1 MARLQI
7 RTNGFEQRVIHLRL
21 GLNRLGRSPK
31 SDFQIEHDSVSGSH
45 CEIYLTESEVRVRDC
60 GSTNGTFLNG
70 APIKAA
76 VLQSG
81 QSLGLGDVEL
91 FVESVDV
98 KVAIPHFETPR
109 PAPPVVLKSGQ
120 MVCPRHPHS
129 RVMYKCKHC
138 LEVMCEACVHRLKRR
153 GGKALLLCAV
163 CSHPVESI
171 GPAAK
176 KKRSILALLQDS
188 VKLPFSKTRKSL

>member
-7 RTNGFEQRVIHLRL
+7 TTDGFEQRVLHLRL

-31 SDFQIEHDSVSGSH
+31 SDFQIDHDTVSGTH
-45 CEIYLTESEVRVRDC
+45 CEIYLTEGEVRVRDC
-60 GSTNGTFLNG
+60 DSTNGTFLNG

-81 QSLGLGDVEL
+81 QSLALGDVEM
-91 FVESVDV
+91 FVESVDIN
-98 KVAIPHFETPR
+98 VAIPRFETPR
-109 PAPPVVLKSGQ
+109 AAPPVVLKGGQ
-120 MVCPRHPHS
+120 MICPRHRDA

-153 GGKALLLCAV
+153 GGKVLLLCAV

-171 GPAAK
+171 GPAAR

-188 VKLPFSKTRKSL
+188 VKLPFNKTRKNL